1 MRLTVERAA
10 CSPTPTR
17 DRTSI
22 SPGVGTAEPGSRR
35 WMPLNIRTWVC
46 GRTDDPDRSGDT
58 ASWSSTGSSARAAVT
73 GTELPCSGMALLD
86 MLLSCRH
93 PAGHLDP
100 DTGRGTDVTNAS
112 GSPQKRERSDA
123 P

>member
-46 GRTDDPDRSGDT
+46 GRTDDPDRSGDA
-58 ASWSSTGSSARAAVT
+58 ASRSSTGSSARAAVT
-73 GTELPCSGMALLD
+73 GTELPWAGMALLD

-93 PAGHLDP
+93 PAGRPDP
-100 DTGRGTDVTNAS
+100 HTNPATDVTHAT
-112 GSPQKRERSDA
+112 GPPQH
-123 P
+123 